1 MAAAT
6 EQELILHLPPNVI
19 EMIRR
24 AATERQESPDHIVAE
39 AIQFALQPVRQEA
52 LRRLKVQIRRQQ
64 SQSEAEIRAHLG
76 RGLARSEQKRLERL
90 LEHNRNEG
98 LTADE
103 QAEMQQLFER
113 IEAVATEKAAAI
125 WLLSG
130 KGAEPDAVP

>member
-6 EQELILHLPPNVI
+6 NQELTLHLPSGLI
-19 EMIRR
+19 EMVQR
-24 AATERQESPDHIVAE
+24 AARERQETPDQIVAE
-39 AIQFALQPVRQEA
+39 AIQFVLQPERQEA
-52 LRRLKVQIRRQQ
+52 LRRLKVHIRRQQ
-64 SQSEAEIRAHLG
+64 SQSEAEIRGHLG
-76 RGLARSEQKRLERL
+76 SSLTGPEQKRLKRL

-98 LTADE
+98 LTAE
-103 QAEMQQLFER
+103 KQTEMQQLFER